1 MSEVERCLCS
11 QIFCRNTSL
20 LRSLYTNC
28 SACSVCMINVDR
40 GKGGGRGS
48 KLWFGKRRFFNIYVF
63 FSLWIIKKKTSKYS
77 KASAVKNLKLSS
89 SMWSY
94 HYKKFGV
101 GEALKKKSYKSE
113 GEEVPSPSLP
123 PPPPTSF
130 QNPPAGSAT
139 EFLPDT
145 TCISHQVF
153 FLYIYFNRM
162 HPPAPD
168 WARRLS
174 QDVVLSGY
182 HVPTGVSQIVQCFW
196 TRLHS
201 SFY

>member
-1 MSEVERCLCS
+1 MLIEGR
-11 QIFCRNTSL
+11 
-20 LRSLYTNC
+20 
-28 SACSVCMINVDR
+28 
-40 GKGGGRGS
+40 GGRGS

-63 FSLWIIKKKTSKYS
+63 FSLWIKKKTSKYS

-94 HYKKFGV
+94 HCKKFGV
-101 GEALKKKSYKSE
+101 GESLKKKSYKFE

-123 PPPPTSF
+123 PPPPRPRTPLLDPPLSF
-130 QNPPAGSAT
+130 FPIQRT
-139 EFLPDT
+139 FLIK
-145 TCISHQVF
+145 CF
-153 FLYIYFNRM
+153 FFYIYFNRM

-182 HVPTGVSQIVQCFW
+182 HVPTGVSQIV
-196 TRLHS
+196 
-201 SFY
+201 

>member
-1 MSEVERCLCS
+1 MLIE
-11 QIFCRNTSL
+11 
-20 LRSLYTNC
+20 
-28 SACSVCMINVDR
+28 
-40 GKGGGRGS
+40 GRGGEGGPS
-48 KLWFGKRRFFNIYVF
+48 FDSVSADFLIYMYFFH
-63 FSLWIIKKKTSKYS
+63 SGLLKKKTSKYS

-101 GEALKKKSYKSE
+101 GEALKKN
-113 GEEVPSPSLP
+113 PTSLKGRRCQAP
-123 PPPPTSF
+123 PFLPPTSF

>member
-1 MSEVERCLCS
+1 MLIEGR
-11 QIFCRNTSL
+11 
-20 LRSLYTNC
+20 
-28 SACSVCMINVDR
+28 
-40 GKGGGRGS
+40 GGRGS

-63 FSLWIIKKKTSKYS
+63 FSIWIKKKTSKYS

-94 HYKKFGV
+94 HCKKFGV
-101 GEALKKKSYKSE
+101 GEALKKNPTSLK
-113 GEEVPSPSLP
+113 GRRCQAPPFLP
-123 PPPPTSF
+123 PPPRPRTPLLDPPLSF
-130 QNPPAGSAT
+130 FPIQRA
-139 EFLPDT
+139 FLIK
-145 TCISHQVF
+145 CF

>member
-1 MSEVERCLCS
+1 MLIE
-11 QIFCRNTSL
+11 
-20 LRSLYTNC
+20 
-28 SACSVCMINVDR
+28 
-40 GKGGGRGS
+40 GRGEGGTS
-48 KLWFGKRRFFNIYVF
+48 FDSVSADFLIYMYFFH
-63 FSLWIIKKKTSKYS
+63 SGLKKKTSKYS

-94 HYKKFGV
+94 HCKKFGV
-101 GEALKKKSYKSE
+101 RESLKKKSYKSE

-123 PPPPTSF
+123 PPPPRPRTPLLDPPLSF
-130 QNPPAGSAT
+130 FPIQRA
-139 EFLPDT
+139 FLIK
-145 TCISHQVF
+145 CF
-153 FLYIYFNRM
+153 FYIYFNRM

>member
-1 MSEVERCLCS
+1 MLIEGR
-11 QIFCRNTSL
+11 
-20 LRSLYTNC
+20 
-28 SACSVCMINVDR
+28 
-40 GKGGGRGS
+40 GGRGS

-94 HYKKFGV
+94 HCKKFGV
-101 GEALKKKSYKSE
+101 GESLKKKSYKSE

-123 PPPPTSF
+123 PPHLVPEPPCWIRHWVSSRYNVHF
-130 QNPPAGSAT
+130 S
-139 EFLPDT
+139 
-145 TCISHQVF
+145 SSVF
-153 FLYIYFNRM
+153 FYIYFNRM

-196 TRLHS
+196 KRLHS

>member
-101 GEALKKKSYKSE
+101 GEALKKNPTSLK
-113 GEEVPSPSLP
+113 GRRCQAPPFLP
-123 PPPPTSF
+123 PPPRSRTPLLDPPLSF
-130 QNPPAGSAT
+130 FPIQRA
-139 EFLPDT
+139 FLIK
-145 TCISHQVF
+145 CF
-153 FLYIYFNRM
+153 FYIYISIECT
-162 HPPAPD
+162 
-168 WARRLS
+168 L
-174 QDVVLSGY
+174 LL
-182 HVPTGVSQIVQCFW
+182 PTGHAV
-196 TRLHS
+196 
-201 SFY
+201 

>member
-1 MSEVERCLCS
+1 MLIEGR
-11 QIFCRNTSL
+11 
-20 LRSLYTNC
+20 
-28 SACSVCMINVDR
+28 
-40 GKGGGRGS
+40 GGRGS

-63 FSLWIIKKKTSKYS
+63 FSLWIKKKTSKYS

-94 HYKKFGV
+94 HCKKFGV
-101 GEALKKKSYKSE
+101 RESLKKKSYKSE

-123 PPPPTSF
+123 PPHLVPEPPCWIRHWVYHRYNVHFS
-130 QNPPAGSAT
+130 S
-139 EFLPDT
+139 
-145 TCISHQVF
+145 SVF
-153 FLYIYFNRM
+153 FLNIYFNRM
-162 HPPAPD
+162 HPPATD

>member
-11 QIFCRNTSL
+11 QIFCRSTSL

-94 HYKKFGV
+94 HCKKFGV
-101 GEALKKKSYKSE
+101 GESLKKKSYKSE

-123 PPPPTSF
+123 PPSTSS

>member
-11 QIFCRNTSL
+11 QIFCRSTSL

-28 SACSVCMINVDR
+28 FACSVCMINVDR
-40 GKGGGRGS
+40 GKGGRGY
-48 KLWFGKRRFFNIYVF
+48 KLWFGKRRFLNIYVF
-63 FSLWIIKKKTSKYS
+63 FSLWIKKKTSKYS
-77 KASAVKNLKLSS
+77 KANAVKNLKLSS

-94 HYKKFGV
+94 HCKKFGV
-101 GEALKKKSYKSE
+101 GESLKKN
-113 GEEVPSPSLP
+113 PTSLKGRRCQAP
-123 PPPPTSF
+123 PFLPPTSS

-139 EFLPDT
+139 EFTTDT

-153 FLYIYFNRM
+153 FLNIYFNRM
-162 HPPAPD
+162 HPPATD

-182 HVPTGVSQIVQCFW
+182 HVPTGVSQIVQCFL

>member
-1 MSEVERCLCS
+1 MLIE
-11 QIFCRNTSL
+11 
-20 LRSLYTNC
+20 
-28 SACSVCMINVDR
+28 
-40 GKGGGRGS
+40 GRGEGGTS
-48 KLWFGKRRFFNIYVF
+48 FDSVSADFLIYMYFFH
-63 FSLWIIKKKTSKYS
+63 SGLKKKTSKYS

-101 GEALKKKSYKSE
+101 GESLKKKSYKSE
-113 GEEVPSPSLP
+113 GEEVLSPSLP
-123 PPPPTSF
+123 PPHLVPEPPCWIRHWVYHRYNVHFS
-130 QNPPAGSAT
+130 S
-139 EFLPDT
+139 
-145 TCISHQVF
+145 SVF
-153 FLYIYFNRM
+153 FLNIYFNRM

>member
-11 QIFCRNTSL
+11 QIFCRSTSL

-28 SACSVCMINVDR
+28 FACSVCMINVDR
-40 GKGGGRGS
+40 EKGGGGRGS

-63 FSLWIIKKKTSKYS
+63 FSLWIKKKTSKYS

-94 HYKKFGV
+94 HCKKFGV
-101 GEALKKKSYKSE
+101 GESLKKKSYTSE

-123 PPPPTSF
+123 PPSTSS